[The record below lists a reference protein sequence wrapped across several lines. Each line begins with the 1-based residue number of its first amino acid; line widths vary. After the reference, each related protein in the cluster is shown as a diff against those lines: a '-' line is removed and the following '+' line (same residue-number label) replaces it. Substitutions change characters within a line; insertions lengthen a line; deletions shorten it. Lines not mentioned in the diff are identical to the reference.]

1 MQSYVEE
8 DNTVVPEFKTTLR
21 SRTSRWLIPLLTI
34 LATLPFLMRHITRG
48 EFNYNVDETQHACTG
63 QFVADFLRDR
73 PFFDARAYT
82 YLYYVHYPALSGV
95 VHWPPLFYLVEG
107 VTFLAAGASVVT
119 ARLSILFFAVVGL
132 WFWFRL
138 IEKLHSPLAAAV
150 ATVLLALSPS
160 FLLFEKTVM
169 LEIPSAAM
177 CIAASYFWI
186 CFLKDKDNRSL
197 YWFAVTASLAMLVK
211 QNAVYL
217 VPFCLFSITA
227 LGKWNLLRRKSTI
240 WALAIIV
247 CLTGPYYFLLSAL
260 HWSTIAG
267 DLAEK
272 QLSFL
277 QQITFYWLA
286 VPTLMGWPL
295 FLLAMLGIVTCF
307 LWNSRE
313 NNVLF
318 FSWIFAVYLT
328 MTLIGHKEPRYV
340 IYFVPA
346 FVYFAISPLLF
357 SSVRRPWVKV
367 VACVVLLGAGVS
379 VVRWA
384 WKFERPYVDGFAPVA
399 KTIRSMS
406 DSGVILVDTEIP
418 ANLIFFMR
426 NEDTQHR
433 FVLLRKALYSVRI
446 KEELGSEEY
455 IHTPEELETLMRDD
469 GIRFIVVS
477 NPPPEVFPVE
487 SMLRKFLDTPQFRL
501 VKRFPVVGNSREW
514 ANYSLSL
521 YENLDAGPPVAR
533 DLVTPMM
540 TLDHDIVTP
549 FEKLGITPVATS
561 VPGSR

>member
-1 MQSYVEE
+1 MQSYIEE
-8 DNTVVPEFKTTLR
+8 DDIVTPAAAVPE
-21 SRTSRWLIPLLTI
+21 SRRISRFVVPLLTI
-34 LATLPFLMRHITRG
+34 LLTLPFLMRNITKG

-63 QFVADFLRDR
+63 QFVADFFRDR
-73 PFFDARAYT
+73 PLLHARDYT

-107 VTFLAAGASVVT
+107 VTFLVAGSSVVT

-138 IEKLHSPLAAAV
+138 VEKLHSQLVASV
-150 ATVLLALSPS
+150 ATVLLALSPC

-177 CIAASYFWI
+177 CIVATYFWVG
-186 CFLKDKDNRSL
+186 FLKDGESRDL
-197 YWFAVTASLAMLVK
+197 YWFAVTMSLAMLVK

-217 VPFCLFSITA
+217 VPFCLISLTV
-227 LGKWNLLRRKSTI
+227 LKKWSLLRRRSTV

-247 CLTGPYYFLLSAL
+247 CLSGPYYFLLSFL

-272 QLSFL
+272 QLSVF
-277 QQITFYWLA
+277 QQITYYWVAIPSL
-286 VPTLMGWPL
+286 TGWPIL
-295 FLLAMLGIVTCF
+295 LLAILGMATCF

-313 NNVLF
+313 NNLLF
-318 FSWIFAVYLT
+318 FTWIFSVYLT

-340 IYFVPA
+340 IYFVPP
-346 FVYFAISPLLF
+346 FVYFAVWPLLLP
-357 SSVRRPWVKV
+357 SVRYYRVRV
-367 VACVVLLGAGVS
+367 VAS
-379 VVRWA
+379 VALMMVTASVAFAA
-384 WKFERPYVDGFAPVA
+384 WRFDRPYVSGFAPVA
-399 KTIRSMS
+399 ATIRSMS
-406 DSGVILVDTEIP
+406 NSGVILVDTEIP

-426 NEDTQHR
+426 NEDPQHR

-455 IHTPEELETLMRDD
+455 IHTPAELKALMRDD

-477 NPPPEVFPVE
+477 NPPPDVFPVE
-487 SMLRKFLDTPQFRL
+487 SVLRSFLNTPQFQL
-501 VKRFPVVGNSREW
+501 IKRFPVEGNSREW
-514 ANYSLSL
+514 KNYSLSL
-521 YENLDAGPPVAR
+521 YENLDAGPPAAR
-533 DLVTPMM
+533 NLVTPMM

-549 FEKLGITPVATS
+549 FDKLGITPAGATAS
-561 VPGSR
+561 QQ